1 MSNSVNFYE
10 FIGFVTFNIAVH
22 ELGLIIVY
30 RFLLDRILVSM
41 VPRATVHT
49 LNLNNLKPLK
59 KTLQNLKDLQI
70 FLVFLG
76 FYQLWIMTRS
86 QRTFVHSFV
95 RPSLSAVVNSRQKS
109 PSYSLHNPRT
119 SR

>member
-59 KTLQNLKDLQI
+59 NLTKPKRPTNI
-70 FLVFLG
+70 FSFFRFLPALD
-76 FYQLWIMTRS
+76 YDKKSENVRP
-86 QRTFVHSFV
+86 FV
-95 RPSLSAVVNSRQKS
+95 RASVPLGRS
-109 PSYSLHNPRT
+109 
-119 SR
+119 